1 MSVAQQGTE
10 VCQECQDS
18 QGHQDTQGH
27 RASRD
32 QTDPLVKRVPQ
43 ESLAL
48 RDLLARRVKP
58 GPLECEGTLGRR
70 AVLAHLGGRGRAA
83 PWAP

>member
-1 MSVAQQGTE
+1 MSVAQRGTE
-10 VCQECQDS
+10 VCRECQDS

-27 RASRD
+27 RGNRD
-32 QTDPLVKRVPQ
+32 RTDPLVKRAPQ

-48 RDLLARRVKP
+48 QDLLARRVKP

-70 AVLAHLGGRGRAA
+70 AVLARLGGRGRVA